1 MVHLGKHG
9 LPGTRRTI
17 HEDVAIDSSIATCV
31 DSGSGQG
38 SQLVLKHWLDGCVCV
53 CVCGGGG
60 GGRD

>member
-38 SQLVLKHWLDGCVCV
+38 SQLVLKHWLEDNASQRV
-53 CVCGGGG
+53 
-60 GGRD
+60 